1 MVAPAWEERAP
12 AEASSLAGPFDGW
25 LAGRRC
31 VLAATVGGG
40 GASGAEAS
48 KAAARRAATRG
59 CGGSMQRCSVEA
71 AGTGERRSREE
82 VGCSC
87 SSNAMLWP
95 ERPRRLFADDSYTS
109 SGSSSGAL
117 PMSMVSAAFTF
128 ATIGDT
134 IQGAAV
140 LPSLGE
146 TGVLSGAGAFAC
158 DEVEMLSADKAREGV
173 PNSCSTMA
181 AAWVQPMKS
190 GIEPKKHRRREPG
203 DLQRWDT
210 PPSAEGGACDYG
222 DPPYMASFRDTY
234 G

>member
-1 MVAPAWEERAP
+1 
-12 AEASSLAGPFDGW
+12 
-25 LAGRRC
+25 
-31 VLAATVGGG
+31 
-40 GASGAEAS
+40 
-48 KAAARRAATRG
+48 
-59 CGGSMQRCSVEA
+59 MQRCSVEA